1 MCARQIKRQ
10 SDETDGG
17 DQKGVV
23 SKGTDKKGVVSKGT
37 DQKGGCF

>member
-23 SKGTDKKGVVSKGT
+23 SKGTDRVDVKFGPCDGK
-37 DQKGGCF
+37 C